1 MEAEDD
7 LHELLRAANFLTL
20 TECVQTVVA
29 RVVADMVPVRL
40 IWRTRS
46 QQQATLTPR
55 GAGNRGPVAA
65 VCRGGHAGR
74 VR

>member
-46 QQQATLTPR
+46 
-55 GAGNRGPVAA
+55 
-65 VCRGGHAGR
+65 
-74 VR
+74 